1 MSLTKTISVGG
12 LDVTARE
19 LTVTEIRAWYA
30 KLTDPQ
36 EAVDVV
42 DVLLFRDLSVA
53 DICTMSD
60 LTPEALASLAP
71 SDIDKVIAAI
81 KEVNPRFSKC
91 GHASPNWVAR
101 HSSKAASRRP
111 VRARC
116 LCPDPARSPERLE
129 LSLGGLSRRLGG
141 NRAVHQEVTRAVP
154 APRPGTGS

>member
-81 KEVNPRFSKC
+81 KEVNPRFFEM
-91 GHASPNWVAR
+91 
-101 HSSKAASRRP
+101 
-111 VRARC
+111 RAR
-116 LCPDPARSPERLE
+116 LAELGRQAQQQSSEPPAS
-129 LSLGGLSRRLGG
+129 SS
-141 NRAVHQEVTRAVP
+141 AMSVP
-154 APRPGTGS
+154 